1 MLTSGPWWRGRARL
15 RPYAAAGRRRCGKV
29 RIGTPV
35 APRWGGA
42 TPDIA
47 CQGWP
52 VARGGATRAGARE
65 AGKIIPVP
73 ATAKAGEV
81 TFNLNNIG
89 KVEHEFVV
97 IKTAKDAGD
106 LLKGDEAD
114 ETGAVGED
122 GSIKPGSTDK
132 LKLKLKAGHY
142 ALICNPPGHYQAGQY
157 ANFDVS

>member
-1 MLTSGPWWRGRARL
+1 MTL
-15 RPYAAAGRRRCGKV
+15 K
-29 RIGTPV
+29 
-35 APRWGGA
+35 
-42 TPDIA
+42 
-47 CQGWP
+47 
-52 VARGGATRAGARE
+52 E
-65 AGKIIPVP
+65 FKIIPVP